1 MFRAEISKL
10 ARKILVLAV
19 LTTGLV
25 FASSGLVE
33 NTAHANISCDQ
44 CLINFDNCL
53 LFCDDNQACIDGC
66 NATLLH
72 CYRFCD

>member
-1 MFRAEISKL
+1 MFHKL
-10 ARKILVLAV
+10 VRKMLVLAV
-19 LTTGLV
+19 LTTGLM
-25 FASSGLVE
+25 FASFG
-33 NTAHANISCDQ
+33 NNARANISCDQ